1 MMDDV
6 GQWMGGFRRRSE
18 CPISL
23 SPSFFFCCL
32 IVPYQF
38 FFFFLCDVS
47 DFAYIVR
54 QYSLSNWISQV
65 IFMSF
70 VKFSVGFL
78 LSKGRDDDAA
88 GD

>member
-1 MMDDV
+1 VSNFTFTFLFLLLFDC
-6 GQWMGGFRRRSE
+6 SL
-18 CPISL
+18 PI
-23 SPSFFFCCL
+23 
-32 IVPYQF
+32 